1 MQKIANLT
9 CTCRLTVAGLF
20 FVFVV
25 NRAGVRRA
33 TYLCLDSTKNFD
45 KNWDINVSLP
55 RAYTQ
60 GIKQSVLSV
69 VALTKIA
76 RSPDLET
83 QNTTNL
89 QKQAKNWLH
98 YALNHWA
105 RSTSVT
111 NTVRF
116 VSHAYRLQ
124 GMCFLLMHT
133 IVQCNV

>member
-1 MQKIANLT
+1 MQKITNLT

-25 NRAGVRRA
+25 NRAGVGRA

-60 GIKQSVLSV
+60 GIRQSVLSV
-69 VALTKIA
+69 VAVTKIV

-83 QNTTNL
+83 QNTTNP
-89 QKQAKNWLH
+89 
-98 YALNHWA
+98 
-105 RSTSVT
+105 
-111 NTVRF
+111 
-116 VSHAYRLQ
+116 
-124 GMCFLLMHT
+124 
-133 IVQCNV
+133 